1 MIAPP
6 KHIKLNPDSD
16 FVQLLRDA
24 AAGAAVIEVDG
35 ERFRVIR
42 ETSDLFANYDPD
54 RALAALR
61 AAFGTLPNDGIDE
74 LKRDLREMREQDSAG
89 RPAW

>member
-1 MIAPP
+1 MAATP
-6 KHIKLNPDSD
+6 KHITLDSESE
-16 FVQLLRDA
+16 FVQLLREA
-24 AAGAAVIEVDG
+24 AAGATIIEADG

-61 AAFGTLPNDGIDE
+61 AAFGTLPNDDIDE
-74 LKRDLREMREQDSAG
+74 LKRDLRAMRDQDSTG